1 VIIRF
6 EVGGVCDIRKR
17 ITGLSPPVKR
27 AGKRRLISINA
38 ADAAP
43 VPG

>member
-1 VIIRF
+1 MF
-6 EVGGVCDIRKR
+6 EVGGVCGMRKG

-38 ADAAP
+38 AGAAP
-43 VPG
+43 AIG